1 MMLAVTDATRCL
13 PRSRVSPRASRNAA
27 IPPDAVVA
35 RARSSVKHAGL
46 ALSSTR
52 RATAVRGATSS
63 DVVASTSSE
72 DEAKRRYVNFTGF
85 PFPLVPFLSRRTVLR
100 EVVKGKVWTLEQ
112 EQGIGFDLGVS
123 TNVRCTIVKMRDGRL
138 WVHDPVAP
146 TVECLQMIE
155 SIGGDVAYVVLA
167 TTQYEHKV
175 FAGPF
180 ARKFPGGTFLSISI
194 RAIVLTSCLF
204 DVNSGGLDRARA
216 VFIPAQPSERIL
228 RHLPNRNHRERA
240 HAVGHRDRHQAA
252 QAPESVLGQ
261 LHVLRSRVLS
271 PRLQER
277 VSHGKFLLLTLV

>member
-13 PRSRVSPRASRNAA
+13 TRPRVSPRASRNAA
-27 IPPDAVVA
+27 IPAAAAV
-35 RARSSVKHAGL
+35 RARSSVKHA
-46 ALSSTR
+46 STR
-52 RATAVRGATSS
+52 RATAVRATSD
-63 DVVASTSSE
+63 DVTTSSE

-100 EVVKGKVWTLEQ
+100 EVVKNKVWTLEQ

-146 TVECLQMIE
+146 TVECLEMIE

-180 ARKFPGGTFLSISI
+180 ARKFPDGTFLSTCIST
-194 RAIVLTSCLF
+194 RAIRLTSCLF

-216 VFIPAQPSERIL
+216 VFIPAQPSQRVL

-240 HAVGHRDRHQAA
+240 HAVGHRDRDQA
-252 QAPESVLGQ
+252 
-261 LHVLRSRVLS
+261 
-271 PRLQER
+271 
-277 VSHGKFLLLTLV
+277 T

>member
-1 MMLAVTDATRCL
+1 MMLAVADATRCL
-13 PRSRVSPRASRNAA
+13 TRPRVSPRASRNSAMPAA
-27 IPPDAVVA
+27 AVV
-35 RARSSVKHAGL
+35 RARSSVKHAGR
-46 ALSSTR
+46 ALSSTL
-52 RATAVRGATSS
+52 RATAVRATSG
-63 DVVASTSSE
+63 DATSTSE

-85 PFPLVPFLSRRTVLR
+85 PFPLVPFLSRRTVLH
-100 EVVKGKVWTLEQ
+100 EVVKNKVWTLEQ

-146 TVECLQMIE
+146 TIECLEMIE
-155 SIGGDVAYVVLA
+155 RIGGDVAYVVLA

-180 ARKFPGGTFLSISI
+180 ARKFPDGTFLFIST
-194 RAIVLTSCLF
+194 RATALTSCLF

-228 RHLPNRNHRERA
+228 RHLPNRNHRERG
-240 HAVGHRDRHQAA
+240 HAVGHGDRHQAA

-271 PRLQER
+271 RRLQER
-277 VSHGKFLLLTLV
+277 VSHGKFLLLILV

>member
-13 PRSRVSPRASRNAA
+13 PRPRVSPRASRNAA
-27 IPPDAVVA
+27 MPPAAAVV

-52 RATAVRGATSS
+52 RATAVRATSD
-63 DVVASTSSE
+63 DVTTSSE

-146 TVECLQMIE
+146 TVECLEMIE
-155 SIGGDVAYVVLA
+155 RIGGDVAYVVLA

-180 ARKFPGGTFLSISI
+180 ARKFPDGTFLSISI
-194 RAIVLTSCLF
+194 RAIGLTACLF
-204 DVNSGGLDRARA
+204 GVNSGGLDRARA
-216 VFIPAQPSERIL
+216 VFIPAQPSKRIL

-240 HAVGHRDRHQAA
+240 HAVGHRDRHQA
-252 QAPESVLGQ
+252 
-261 LHVLRSRVLS
+261 
-271 PRLQER
+271 
-277 VSHGKFLLLTLV
+277 T

>member
-1 MMLAVTDATRCL
+1 MMVAVTDATRCL
-13 PRSRVSPRASRNAA
+13 TRPRVSPRAASRNAA
-27 IPPDAVVA
+27 MPAAAVFV
-35 RARSSVKHAGL
+35 RARSSVKYA
-46 ALSSTR
+46 STR
-52 RATAVRGATSS
+52 RATAVRATSD
-63 DVVASTSSE
+63 DVTTSSE

-146 TVECLQMIE
+146 TVECLEMIE
-155 SIGGDVAYVVLA
+155 RIGGDVAYVVLA

-180 ARKFPGGTFLSISI
+180 ARKFPGGTFLSIST
-194 RAIVLTSCLF
+194 RAIALTSCVF

-216 VFIPAQPSERIL
+216 VFIPAQPSKRIL

-277 VSHGKFLLLTLV
+277 VSHGKFLLLILV

>member
-1 MMLAVTDATRCL
+1 MMLAVADATRCL
-13 PRSRVSPRASRNAA
+13 PRPRVSPRASRNAA
-27 IPPDAVVA
+27 MPAAAAAAV

-52 RATAVRGATSS
+52 RATAVRATSG
-63 DVVASTSSE
+63 DATTSSE

-146 TVECLQMIE
+146 TIECLEMIE
-155 SIGGDVAYVVLA
+155 RIGGDVAYVVLA

-180 ARKFPGGTFLSISI
+180 ARKFPDGTFLSIST
-194 RAIVLTSCLF
+194 RAIGLTSC
-204 DVNSGGLDRARA
+204 
-216 VFIPAQPSERIL
+216 FIWC
-228 RHLPNRNHRERA
+228 
-240 HAVGHRDRHQAA
+240 
-252 QAPESVLGQ
+252 
-261 LHVLRSRVLS
+261 
-271 PRLQER
+271 
-277 VSHGKFLLLTLV
+277 

>member
-1 MMLAVTDATRCL
+1 MMMLAVTDATRCL
-13 PRSRVSPRASRNAA
+13 TRPRVSPRASRNAA
-27 IPPDAVVA
+27 MPAAAVFV

-52 RATAVRGATSS
+52 RATAVRATSS
-63 DVVASTSSE
+63 EDVTSTSSE

-100 EVVKGKVWTLEQ
+100 EVVKNKVWTLEQ

-146 TVECLQMIE
+146 TVECLEMIE

-180 ARKFPGGTFLSISI
+180 ARKFPDGTFLSISI
-194 RAIVLTSCLF
+194 RAIGLTSC
-204 DVNSGGLDRARA
+204 
-216 VFIPAQPSERIL
+216 FIWC
-228 RHLPNRNHRERA
+228 
-240 HAVGHRDRHQAA
+240 
-252 QAPESVLGQ
+252 
-261 LHVLRSRVLS
+261 
-271 PRLQER
+271 
-277 VSHGKFLLLTLV
+277 

>member
-13 PRSRVSPRASRNAA
+13 TRPRVSPRASMNAA
-27 IPPDAVVA
+27 MPAAAVV

-52 RATAVRGATSS
+52 RATAVRATSG
-63 DVVASTSSE
+63 DVTTSSE

-100 EVVKGKVWTLEQ
+100 EVVKNKVWTLEQ

-146 TVECLQMIE
+146 TVECLEMIE
-155 SIGGDVAYVVLA
+155 RIGGDVAYVVLA

-180 ARKFPGGTFLSISI
+180 ARKFPGGTFLFHISI
-194 RAIVLTSCLF
+194 RAIGLTSC
-204 DVNSGGLDRARA
+204 
-216 VFIPAQPSERIL
+216 FIWC
-228 RHLPNRNHRERA
+228 
-240 HAVGHRDRHQAA
+240 
-252 QAPESVLGQ
+252 
-261 LHVLRSRVLS
+261 
-271 PRLQER
+271 
-277 VSHGKFLLLTLV
+277 

>member
-1 MMLAVTDATRCL
+1 MMLAVTDASRCL
-13 PRSRVSPRASRNAA
+13 TRPRVSPRASRHAA
-27 IPPDAVVA
+27 MPPAAAAV
-35 RARSSVKHAGL
+35 RARSSVKHA
-46 ALSSTR
+46 STR
-52 RATAVRGATSS
+52 RATAVRATSG
-63 DVVASTSSE
+63 DATSTSSE

-100 EVVKGKVWTLEQ
+100 EVVKNKVWTLEQ

-180 ARKFPGGTFLSISI
+180 ARKFPDGTFLSISV
-194 RAIVLTSCLF
+194 RAIGLTSC
-204 DVNSGGLDRARA
+204 
-216 VFIPAQPSERIL
+216 FI
-228 RHLPNRNHRERA
+228 
-240 HAVGHRDRHQAA
+240 
-252 QAPESVLGQ
+252 
-261 LHVLRSRVLS
+261 
-271 PRLQER
+271 
-277 VSHGKFLLLTLV
+277 

>member
-1 MMLAVTDATRCL
+1 MMMLAVTDATRCL
-13 PRSRVSPRASRNAA
+13 PRPRVSPRASRNAA
-27 IPPDAVVA
+27 MPAAAAVV

-52 RATAVRGATSS
+52 RATAVRATSG
-63 DVVASTSSE
+63 DVTTTSE

-100 EVVKGKVWTLEQ
+100 EVVKNKVWTLEQ

-146 TVECLQMIE
+146 TVECLEMIE
-155 SIGGDVAYVVLA
+155 RIGGDVAYVVLA

-180 ARKFPGGTFLSISI
+180 ARKFPGGTFLSIST
-194 RAIVLTSCLF
+194 RAIGLTSCLF

-216 VFIPAQPSERIL
+216 VFIPAQPSKRIL
-228 RHLPNRNHRERA
+228 RHLPNRNHRRRR

-252 QAPESVLGQ
+252 QAPEFVLGQ

-271 PRLQER
+271 RLQER
-277 VSHGKFLLLTLV
+277 VSHGKFLLLILV

>member
-1 MMLAVTDATRCL
+1 MMLAVADATRCL
-13 PRSRVSPRASRNAA
+13 TRPRVSPRASRNSAMPAA
-27 IPPDAVVA
+27 AVV
-35 RARSSVKHAGL
+35 RARSSVKHAGR

-52 RATAVRGATSS
+52 RATAVRATSG
-63 DVVASTSSE
+63 DATSTSE

-180 ARKFPGGTFLSISI
+180 ARKFPGGTFLSIST

-216 VFIPAQPSERIL
+216 VFIPAQPSQRVL
-228 RHLPNRNHRERA
+228 RHLPNRNHRERG
-240 HAVGHRDRHQAA
+240 HAVGHRDRHQAP

-271 PRLQER
+271 RRLQER
-277 VSHGKFLLLTLV
+277 VSHGKFLLLILV

>member
-1 MMLAVTDATRCL
+1 MPPAAAAV
-13 PRSRVSPRASRNAA
+13 
-27 IPPDAVVA
+27 
-35 RARSSVKHAGL
+35 RARSSVKHAGR

-63 DVVASTSSE
+63 DDVTTTSE

-100 EVVKGKVWTLEQ
+100 EVVKNKVWTLEQ

-146 TVECLQMIE
+146 TIECLEMIE
-155 SIGGDVAYVVLA
+155 RIGGDVAYVVLA

-180 ARKFPGGTFLSISI
+180 ARKFPDGTFLSIST
-194 RAIVLTSCLF
+194 RAIGLTSC
-204 DVNSGGLDRARA
+204 
-216 VFIPAQPSERIL
+216 FI
-228 RHLPNRNHRERA
+228 
-240 HAVGHRDRHQAA
+240 
-252 QAPESVLGQ
+252 
-261 LHVLRSRVLS
+261 
-271 PRLQER
+271 
-277 VSHGKFLLLTLV
+277 

>member
-13 PRSRVSPRASRNAA
+13 TRPRVSPRASRNAA
-27 IPPDAVVA
+27 MPPAAAAV

-52 RATAVRGATSS
+52 RATAVRATSG
-63 DVVASTSSE
+63 DATTSSE

-146 TVECLQMIE
+146 TVECLEMIE
-155 SIGGDVAYVVLA
+155 RIGGGRGVRRAGDDAVRAQGVRGAVRAQVPGRYVSFSYFHTGNWTDV
-167 TTQYEHKV
+167 
-175 FAGPF
+175 
-180 ARKFPGGTFLSISI
+180 
-194 RAIVLTSCLF
+194 
-204 DVNSGGLDRARA
+204 
-216 VFIPAQPSERIL
+216 VFIWC
-228 RHLPNRNHRERA
+228 
-240 HAVGHRDRHQAA
+240 
-252 QAPESVLGQ
+252 
-261 LHVLRSRVLS
+261 
-271 PRLQER
+271 
-277 VSHGKFLLLTLV
+277 

>member
-1 MMLAVTDATRCL
+1 MPPAAAAV
-13 PRSRVSPRASRNAA
+13 
-27 IPPDAVVA
+27 

-52 RATAVRGATSS
+52 RATAVRATSG
-63 DVVASTSSE
+63 DATSTSSE

-100 EVVKGKVWTLEQ
+100 EVVKNKVWALEQ

-180 ARKFPGGTFLSISI
+180 ARKFPDGTFLSIST
-194 RAIVLTSCLF
+194 RAIALTSC
-204 DVNSGGLDRARA
+204 
-216 VFIPAQPSERIL
+216 FI
-228 RHLPNRNHRERA
+228 
-240 HAVGHRDRHQAA
+240 
-252 QAPESVLGQ
+252 
-261 LHVLRSRVLS
+261 
-271 PRLQER
+271 
-277 VSHGKFLLLTLV
+277 